1 MQKLPIGIQNFE
13 AIRKKEYLYID
24 KTKQIL
30 KLIENGECY
39 FLSRP
44 RRFGKSLTLSTLEAM
59 FQGKAELFK
68 GLYAEEW
75 VKNQANHL
83 NPIIKIDMSLLAKY
97 KNSEELNRSIINYL
111 VRYYIKKYKLDIV
124 VKDNA
129 DDVFLDIIN
138 ELYDQFG
145 PVVVLIDEYDKPM
158 TDNLN
163 NLEKANEMRE
173 TLRSFY
179 SVLKGC
185 SQVKFLMVT
194 GVSKFSK
201 AGILSGF
208 NNLKDISMVS
218 KYADIVGYTQQELED
233 NFGEWIENS
242 SQNLSTSRKKL
253 LDKIKE
259 YYDGF
264 SFDGLTNVYNPFS
277 VLNFF
282 DESDF
287 KNFWYMSGSPSFL
300 LNYLQ
305 NHRIKNPDKYEE
317 ITVPE
322 NFSDKREIES
332 ASVES
337 FLFQAGYLTIK
348 KKLLN
353 EFVLGYPNEEV
364 RSSLADMYLDD
375 VYHIEGYISLGNA
388 IWKSLEDENI
398 ENLVKSFNLAIS
410 GIPYEDFSENNK
422 LEESLQ
428 EYLDQRKESW
438 YRSMFV
444 MLLRGAGVIY
454 YAEVHT
460 FRGRSD
466 VVIIFK
472 NKVVVVEFKLAKN
485 SSEVEKKRKEGEDQI
500 KSRDYSSAYKGI
512 NKKVINLV
520 LVANDEKRQIVL

>member
-1 MQKLPIGIQNFE
+1 MQDLPIGIQTFE
-13 AIRKKEYLYID
+13 DIRNEDFVYVD
-24 KTKQIL
+24 KTKHL
-30 KLIENGECY
+30 FNLVRKKGVY

-75 VKNQANHL
+75 VKEQAK
-83 NPIIKIDMSLLAKY
+83 NPNPVIKIDMSVLSSYENK
-97 KNSEELNRSIINYL
+97 KELKQSIINYL

-138 ELYDQFG
+138 ELYEQFG

-242 SQNLSTSRKKL
+242 SQNLSMSRKKL

-264 SFDGLTNVYNPFS
+264 SFDGVTSVYNPFS

-282 DESDF
+282 DESNF

-388 IWKSLEDENI
+388 IWKALEDENI

-410 GIPYEDFSENNK
+410 GIPYEDFENRD
-422 LEESLQ
+422 
-428 EYLDQRKESW
+428 EYF
-438 YRSMFV
+438 YRSLFV

-454 YAEVHT
+454 FAEVHT
-460 FRGRSD
+460 FKGRSD
-466 VVIIFK
+466 VVIVFK

-485 SSEVEKKRKEGEDQI
+485 SSEVEKKRKEGEEQI
-500 KSRDYSSAYKGI
+500 KSRDYSSAYKG
-512 NKKVINLV
+512 NNLKVINIV
-520 LVANDEKRQIVL
+520 LVADDERRQIVL